1 MSFQISPWLLFSLSP
16 FLSAFFSTNKNT
28 EGTSDP
34 FSCLER
40 HVSYVLLSADY
51 VRSGVS
57 SILTTKT
64 SIYKISLKTLDGK
77 NGGLGSHDLPVRTDR
92 RHLFNRDAPTIHPLQ
107 VIRNT
112 YILCSKLFE
121 IQIQYWPKNTC
132 KKTNTLHTINL
143 CVVICT
149 LTKPSYT
156 DKPLFPFPHCAK
168 APALWRLPQNTGFHP
183 HTTQTPRL
191 PPPFASFP
199 YTMSKQLFGNTSYK
213 TLATKNIII
222 LKNDELALWT

>member
-1 MSFQISPWLLFSLSP
+1 MEPY
-16 FLSAFFSTNKNT
+16 
-28 EGTSDP
+28 
-34 FSCLER
+34 SCLGR
-40 HVSYVLLSADY
+40 HVNYILLSADY
-51 VRSGVS
+51 VRSGML
-57 SILTTKT
+57 SILVI
-64 SIYKISLKTLDGK
+64 SIIKISLKTLDGK

-92 RHLFNRDAPTIHPLQ
+92 RHLFNRNAPTIHLLQ

-121 IQIQYWPKNTC
+121 IWIQYWPKNTG

-149 LTKPSYT
+149 IIHWQNFSST

-168 APALWRLPQNTGFHP
+168 APALWRLPQNTGFYP

-199 YTMSKQLFGNTSYK
+199 YTMSKQLFENTS
-213 TLATKNIII
+213 
-222 LKNDELALWT
+222 